1 MGQWIGRVNSLCVL
15 NDTSL
20 SNFCISFD
28 SKKQMLISGKV
39 IKLYSW
45 RIIWKERRC
54 LCLACQKVFLQLFSE
69 SDLRK
74 YCTTNWNK
82 MCCFS
87 SARTE
92 FSPTFLFRLQT
103 RKPLLRAMPSGAIFL
118 PASQGCAWDPAGLPD
133 CGEQGLAG
141 RWILRSL
148 LELIFRWRSSF
159 TALLL
164 VCCCKVHVPP
174 FSLKRKSV
182 VSGGPAC
189 AVLAPALMDFL

>member
-1 MGQWIGRVNSLCVL
+1 MNGCVWKKKSVVMGQWIGRVNSPCVL

-20 SNFCISFD
+20 NNFCISFD

-54 LCLACQKVFLQLFSE
+54 ICLACQKVFLQLFSE

-92 FSPTFLFRLQT
+92 FSQTFLFRLQT
-103 RKPLLRAMPSGAIFL
+103 RKPLLCAMPSGAIFL
-118 PASQGCAWDPAGLPD
+118 PASQGCAWDSSWAARLWGAGT
-133 CGEQGLAG
+133 G
-141 RWILRSL
+141 REMNLKVSL
-148 LELIFRWRSSF
+148 GTYF
-159 TALLL
+159 
-164 VCCCKVHVPP
+164 
-174 FSLKRKSV
+174 
-182 VSGGPAC
+182 
-189 AVLAPALMDFL
+189 